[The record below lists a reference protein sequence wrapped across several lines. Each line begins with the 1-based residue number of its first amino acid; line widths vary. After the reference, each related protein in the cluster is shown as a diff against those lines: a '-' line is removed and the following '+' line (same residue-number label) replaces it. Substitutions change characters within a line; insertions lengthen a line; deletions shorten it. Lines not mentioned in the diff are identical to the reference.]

1 MDTRVVKR
9 TRGAELLEKWLAEND
24 LTLKQVGDQ
33 LGKSHV
39 SIIKWKSGEFRPEP
53 IEREKLEK
61 LSMGGVPANAWHT
74 DDEKAALDRL
84 QPLCGAAGVEVSQ

>member
-1 MDTRVVKR
+1 MEASVVKR
-9 TRGAELLEKWLAEND
+9 TRGAELLEEWMNTNE
-24 LTLKQVGDQ
+24 LTLKSVGDQ

-61 LSMGGVPANAWHT
+61 LSRGFIPASSWHT
-74 DDEKAALDRL
+74 EDEKAALDRL
-84 QPLCGAAGVEVSQ
+84 QPFGATVAQ